1 MKKTVKIIII
11 VVSVLVVIG
20 LGFGIW
26 KWMEY
31 SNKMKPV
38 KVHQLTESVFP
49 EGTPYCPSQMMS
61 YVIET
66 DDGSLVVIDGGN
78 PGDADYLL
86 EYLQKLGGENPVV
99 EAWIITHAHN
109 DHYGALDVLLE
120 TGREPQIDAL
130 YLNFPDEEFQK
141 ANFPETTI
149 QYTAQFMKHV
159 KDNKLPLKTAEIGS
173 ELQIDNATL
182 KFIYMASDKIT
193 YNRPNNGS
201 VVIRMEACGQSVL
214 FTGDLGAEA
223 SFEMVK
229 TVDEELIQADIVQM
243 SHHGQSGA
251 NRLFYKTVNPKA
263 CLWPTPQWLWD
274 NDFGEGFDTHIFT
287 TVETRMWMDKI
298 GVKHHVVS
306 KDGTQVITLPVD
318 FDEPWGIE
326 DCLPDDYRKQ

>member
-1 MKKTVKIIII
+1 MKKKIIII
-11 VVSVLVVIG
+11 VVSILLVIG

-26 KWMEY
+26 KV
-31 SNKMKPV
+31 SVNVNKMKPV
-38 KVHQLTESVFP
+38 KLHQLTESVFP
-49 EGTPYCPSQMMS
+49 EDTQYCPSQMMS

-66 DDGSLVVIDGGN
+66 HDGSLVVIDGGN

-86 EYLQKLGGENPVV
+86 EYLQELGGENPRV

-109 DHYGALDVLLE
+109 DHYGALDALLE
-120 TGREPQIDAL
+120 TDREPQIDAL
-130 YLNFPDEEFQK
+130 YLNFPDKEFQK
-141 ANFPETTI
+141 ANFPETTLEL
-149 QYTAQFMKHV
+149 TAQFMGRVESH
-159 KDNKLPLKTAEIGS
+159 KLPLVVAEIGS
-173 ELQIDNATL
+173 ELQIDNVTF
-182 KFIYMASDKIT
+182 KFIYMASDNIT

-201 VVIRMEACGQSVL
+201 LVIRMEACGQSVL

-223 SFEMVK
+223 SFEIK
-229 TVDEELIQADIVQM
+229 RTVDEELLQADIVQM

-251 NRLFYKTVNPKA
+251 NRLFYRTVNPKA

-287 TVETRMWMDKI
+287 TVETRMWMDQL

-326 DCLPDDYRKQ
+326 DCLPDDYNKE